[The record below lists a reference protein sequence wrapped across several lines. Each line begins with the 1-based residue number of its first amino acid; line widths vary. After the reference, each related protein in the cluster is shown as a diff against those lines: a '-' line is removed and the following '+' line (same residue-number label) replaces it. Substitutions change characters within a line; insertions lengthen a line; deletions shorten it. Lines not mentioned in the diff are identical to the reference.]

1 MWKPE
6 ITQSLLICSKSL
18 CPALRMYFQQPL
30 FQITIAWI
38 TKCNNTFLG
47 CSMRNILIHFAQQ
60 ATNDC
65 RQTQILTSL
74 ITTQSVYCYEWL
86 MLILLSINNSK

>member
-1 MWKPE
+1 
-6 ITQSLLICSKSL
+6 
-18 CPALRMYFQQPL
+18 
-30 FQITIAWI
+30 
-38 TKCNNTFLG
+38 
-47 CSMRNILIHFAQQ
+47 MRNILIHFAQQ